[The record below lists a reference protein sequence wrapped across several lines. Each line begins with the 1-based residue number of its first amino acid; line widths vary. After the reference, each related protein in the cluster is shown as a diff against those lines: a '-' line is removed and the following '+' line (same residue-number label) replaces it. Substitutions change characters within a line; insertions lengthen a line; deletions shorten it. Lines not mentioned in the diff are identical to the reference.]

1 MLIQDGQ
8 KRELMVIKEI
18 GNDGPVLVVKGRIM
32 GAMPMTARITPS
44 QARAGLKLLLNPGRL
59 WFLMT
64 FLFRKDP

>member
-18 GNDGPVLVVKGRIM
+18 GTDGPVLVIKGRIM

-44 QARAGLKLLLNPGRL
+44 QARAGLKLLLKPGRL
-59 WFLMT
+59 WFLLT